1 MCFSRECMTR
11 PDIDNQNM
19 DFLMKATR
27 EVLGILVVT

>member
-1 MCFSRECMTR
+1 MCFPRECMIR

-19 DFLMKATR
+19 DFLMKVTR